1 MRIPILA
8 LVVLSASPA
17 LAQDRDYDS
26 ILGIH
31 LRLGFAGGL
40 TYSTDAADTETD
52 LDTTLGIGLRA
63 EVPVLKFLSIGGLFE
78 AAAYQTDIPFFE
90 DDTRWG
96 LDFDFFVR
104 GRYLFVFEDVAV
116 EPYVAL
122 PIGFSLGFLQDP
134 DSPAEDE
141 AWPGWNVGVLG
152 GIYVISKVG
161 IGGLF
166 ELGWRHHEAYN
177 SNAIDDL
184 AVSTNEL
191 AMNVGAVFA
200 LW

>member
-1 MRIPILA
+1 MRLPILA

-26 ILGIH
+26 VLGIH
-31 LRLGFAGGL
+31 FRLGFAGGVS
-40 TYSTDAADTETD
+40 STVGDVQSEADLE
-52 LDTTLGIGLRA
+52 TTLGLGLRA
-63 EVPVLKFLSIGGLFE
+63 EVPVFQFITIGGLFE
-78 AAAYQTDIPFFE
+78 AAAFETEVPFFDAE
-90 DDTRWG
+90 SRWA

-104 GRYLFVFEDVAV
+104 GRYLFVFDDVAV
-116 EPYVAL
+116 EPYVAV

-134 DSPAEDE
+134 DGGTDDE
-141 AWPGWNVGVLG
+141 AWPGWNIGVLG
-152 GIYVISKVG
+152 GVYVLSKVG

-177 SNAIDDL
+177 SNDL
-184 AVSTNEL
+184 LDYAVASNEL
-191 AMNVGAVFA
+191 AMNVGVVFA